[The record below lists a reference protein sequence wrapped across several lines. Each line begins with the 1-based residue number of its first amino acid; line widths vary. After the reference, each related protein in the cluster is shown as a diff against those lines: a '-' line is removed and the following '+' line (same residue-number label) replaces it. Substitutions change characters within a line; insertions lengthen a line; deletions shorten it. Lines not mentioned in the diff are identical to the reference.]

1 MTEPTKAST
10 DDATPAIALSPA
22 LMALA
27 ERAVRA
33 LEKIADNT
41 GSIGSMASDDRDW

>member
-1 MTEPTKAST
+1 MTKPTEAST
-10 DDATPAIALSPA
+10 DEATPTIALSPA

-41 GSIGSMASDDRDW
+41 GSIGSLASDDRGW